1 MSKKRMMS
9 KAQRIYYE
17 QCKKERIRKELMEQ
31 AIKEKEYEIKFTSE
45 SSPFRMS
52 HIL

>member
-17 QCKKERIRKELMEQ
+17 QSKKQRIQKELAEYAKLM
-31 AIKEKEYEIKFTSE
+31 KELRDTTNYYRGMDT
-45 SSPFRMS
+45 
-52 HIL
+52 

>member
-17 QCKKERIRKELMEQ
+17 QSKKQRIQRELAEYAKLMKELRDTTNYYRGMD
-31 AIKEKEYEIKFTSE
+31 T
-45 SSPFRMS
+45 
-52 HIL
+52 

>member
-17 QCKKERIRKELMEQ
+17 QCKKQRILKELAEYAKVM
-31 AIKEKEYEIKFTSE
+31 KEVRDTLNYYRGQDI
-45 SSPFRMS
+45 
-52 HIL
+52 

>member
-17 QCKKERIRKELMEQ
+17 QSKKKRIEEQLREQ
-31 AIKEKEYEIKFTSE
+31 ALLNAELERYKDNAYRGKDY
-45 SSPFRMS
+45 
-52 HIL
+52 

>member
-17 QCKKERIRKELMEQ
+17 KCKKERIQRDLAEYAKLMKELKD
-31 AIKEKEYEIKFTSE
+31 AANYYRSIDT
-45 SSPFRMS
+45 
-52 HIL
+52 

>member
-17 QCKKERIRKELMEQ
+17 QCKKERIQKELAEYAKLM
-31 AIKEKEYEIKFTSE
+31 KELRDTTNYYKGMDT
-45 SSPFRMS
+45 
-52 HIL
+52 

>member
-17 QCKKERIRKELMEQ
+17 QCKKERIRKELAEYARQM
-31 AIKEKEYEIKFTSE
+31 KEMRDALNYYRGVDI
-45 SSPFRMS
+45 
-52 HIL
+52 

>member
-17 QCKKERIRKELMEQ
+17 QCKKQRILKELAEYAKLMKEMESRSTYRVVD
-31 AIKEKEYEIKFTSE
+31 I
-45 SSPFRMS
+45 
-52 HIL
+52 

>member
-17 QCKKERIRKELMEQ
+17 QCKKQRILKELAEYAKIM
-31 AIKEKEYEIKFTSE
+31 KEFENY
-45 SSPFRMS
+45 R
-52 HIL
+52 HYYRGQDV